1 MKNEL
6 LEVAKSYIKENCN
19 KGGKVKG
26 SNLSENQENAIKSL
40 KEKRKDGIIVYQTDK
55 TSKFVTDTVEN
66 MAQKMQKHIHS
77 DPKMGPKKVTQI
89 ESMLNSH
96 TSRLI
101 DIFKVGEF
109 VGHKK
114 RTKMNL
120 ITEKGPIPVL
130 RGTSKDHKQAI
141 NPEVGPDLR
150 PIMGAH
156 KGPNV
161 GLAQLGCHFLKAIL
175 KQAEDT
181 SEVKSTEEMLC
192 KMQMYNKNRE
202 KQILE
207 LKSKGANITSKKV
220 VGSTDINSF
229 YPSANPAKVALVCKL
244 MWNKAQIDVKNVE
257 IKKLSL
263 YLAKEIENK
272 KIEFSGLGAV
282 IPTRN

>member
-1 MKNEL
+1 
-6 LEVAKSYIKENCN
+6 
-19 KGGKVKG
+19 
-26 SNLSENQENAIKSL
+26 
-40 KEKRKDGIIVYQTDK
+40 
-55 TSKFVTDTVEN
+55 
-66 MAQKMQKHIHS
+66 
-77 DPKMGPKKVTQI
+77 
-89 ESMLNSH
+89 MLNSH

-141 NPEVGPDLR
+141 DPEVGPDLR

-175 KQAEDT
+175 KYADDT

-192 KMQMYNKNRE
+192 KMQMYNNIRE

-207 LKSKGANITSKKV
+207 LKSRGTKITSKKV
-220 VGSTDINSF
+220 VGSMDINSF

-257 IKKLSL
+257 VKKLSL
-263 YLAKEIENK
+263 YIAKEIEVK

-282 IPTRN
+282 IPTRNRNANVTLANDDDEQKEAHKKRKKKKNCGYGQK